1 MKINELLDTEYDFEI
16 AGIVDDSRNVRENYL
31 FVATKGFNVD
41 HFDYIDSAILNGAV
55 AVVADRE
62 VNVKVPV
69 FYVNNIND
77 YYVELCKK
85 FNNICPMR

>member
-1 MKINELLDTEYDFEI
+1 MKINDLLDTEYDFEI
-16 AGIVDDSRNVRENYL
+16 AGIVDDSRNVRDNYL

-41 HFDYIDSAILNGAV
+41 HFDYIDMAIANGAV

-69 FYVNNIND
+69 FYVNNISVSFLLYCMHD
-77 YYVELCKK
+77 
-85 FNNICPMR
+85 